1 MSQRFTPI
9 TSDLL
14 ARKGEAAPSAIKPS
28 LFWRRPPMAEPR
40 HQQIRDLRLA
50 AAEPARDLRL
60 TPPEPD
66 PRVLAPEP
74 VFDLHLHEID
84 PTPADVVPPM
94 PPEGPRPHKMM
105 VTLTHADYEKLG
117 IAAVKKG
124 VTRQQMLRVAVDLH
138 IERLKREY
146 GGCGCMAM
154 GAGNCGEGCAAG

>member
-1 MSQRFTPI
+1 MSQRFSPI

-14 ARKGEAAPSAIKPS
+14 ARKGEASPSAIKPS
-28 LFWRRPPMAEPR
+28 LFWRRPPLADAPR
-40 HQQIRDLRLA
+40 PQPSRDLRAQETTRDLRLA
-50 AAEPARDLRL
+50 VAEPVRDLR
-60 TPPEPD
+60 T
-66 PRVLAPEP
+66 VAPEP
-74 VFDLHLHEID
+74 ELHPHEID
-84 PTPADVVPPM
+84 PMPADVVPPM

-105 VTLTHADYEKLG
+105 VTLSHADYEKLG